1 MSNQETVALILTA
14 GKGTRMRSGMIKMI
28 HDLCGQPLV
37 KYVLDAS
44 EGAGIKRNIVILGY
58 DAERVKKTLG
68 DQYEYVLQEKQMG
81 TGHAVLQASSLLK
94 DYDGNVLVL
103 PGDAPFLTAEVLGE
117 LISRHRKT
125 GAEATILTAVLP
137 DAGNYGRIVRGAGGS
152 VVKIVEKKD
161 AGLSEIEIREVNSGT
176 YCFDAKTLFRLLPG
190 IDRRN
195 TQGEYYLTDVI
206 GLMFGKNLYVETV
219 VASDHRVVL
228 GVNNRYELAEA
239 LRLFREKILEELMMS
254 GVTII
259 DPESTFIDS
268 TVKIAQ
274 DTIVYPFTVIEK
286 NTVIGKDCIIGPH
299 AHISSAKI
307 GNEAKVQSSV
317 ITGAAVP
324 DKTELA
330 PYTNINGE
338 ADEKK

>member
-1 MSNQETVALILTA
+1 MSNQETAALILTA

-44 EGAGIKRNIVILGY
+44 EGAGIKRNIIILGY
-58 DAERVKKTLG
+58 DAERVKETLG
-68 DQYEYVLQEKQMG
+68 GKYEYVLQKEQMG
-81 TGHAVLQASSLLK
+81 TGHAVLQAADLLK
-94 DYDGNVLVL
+94 DYDGNVLVI
-103 PGDAPFLTAEVLGE
+103 PGDAPFLTAEVLSE

-125 GAEATILTAVLP
+125 NARTTILTAVLP
-137 DAGNYGRIVRGAGGS
+137 DAGNYGRIVRGSGGN

-161 AGLSEIEIREVNSGT
+161 AGLSELEIREVNSGT
-176 YCFDAKTLFRLLPG
+176 YCFDAKTLFKLLPE

-206 GLMFGKNLYVETV
+206 GLMFGKNLSVETV
-219 VASDHRVVL
+219 IASDHRVVL

-259 DPESTFIDS
+259 DPESTFIDL
-268 TVKIAQ
+268 TVKIGQ
-274 DTIVYPFTVIEK
+274 DTIVYPFTVIERD
-286 NTVIGKDCIIGPH
+286 TTIGKNCVIGPH
-299 AHISSAKI
+299 AHLSSAKI
-307 GNEAKVQSSV
+307 GSGVKIQSSV
-317 ITGAAVP
+317 VTGAAVA
-324 DKTELA
+324 DNTELE
-330 PYTNINGE
+330 PYTNVHS
-338 ADEKK
+338 